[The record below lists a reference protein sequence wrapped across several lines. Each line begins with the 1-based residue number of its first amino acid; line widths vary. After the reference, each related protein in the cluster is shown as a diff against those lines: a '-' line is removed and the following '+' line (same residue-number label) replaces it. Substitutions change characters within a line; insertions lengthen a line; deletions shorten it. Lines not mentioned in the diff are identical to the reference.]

1 MLMYPVDVLSGR
13 VQGLEA
19 LGLVAL
25 QLLWLAVT
33 ALVGHLLTRAGRR
46 RLEVQG
52 G

>member
-13 VQGLEA
+13 VDGLA
-19 LGLVAL
+19 SLGLVAAQVGWL
-25 QLLWLAVT
+25 VVVGALGQLM
-33 ALVGHLLTRAGRR
+33 TRRGRR

>member
-13 VQGLEA
+13 AEGLEA

-25 QLLWLAVT
+25 QLWWLAGT
-33 ALVGHLLTRAGRR
+33 ALVGHLMTHAGRR

>member
-13 VQGLEA
+13 VDGLA
-19 LGLVAL
+19 SVGLVAAQVGWL
-25 QLLWLAVT
+25 VVVGALGQLM
-33 ALVGHLLTRAGRR
+33 TRRGRH